1 MREKLSL
8 LVISLGIIFS
18 LLGCSLQQQPMVLE
32 NETFQYQDYSP
43 QVNLDDVYMSM
54 NPSSDF
60 GVNVSNRE
68 ELYDDSELVVVGHVV
83 EKHSPEMYL
92 GLGVTPGVIKVSQ
105 VLKGDLS
112 SDEYT
117 FFVPGGMVPLE
128 NYYNYQSN
136 NYPELVEKQG
146 LSEMSVSQRQ
156 NKFVD
161 FSYDFANDFEVGQ
174 SYVFIIYNKAEG
186 VVLNYTGMI
195 PVLENAKIDN
205 KIDVLSL
212 PEVLKQ

>member
-1 MREKLSL
+1 
-8 LVISLGIIFS
+8 
-18 LLGCSLQQQPMVLE
+18 
-32 NETFQYQDYSP
+32 
-43 QVNLDDVYMSM
+43 
-54 NPSSDF
+54 
-60 GVNVSNRE
+60 
-68 ELYDDSELVVVGHVV
+68 
-83 EKHSPEMYL
+83 
-92 GLGVTPGVIKVSQ
+92 
-105 VLKGDLS
+105 
-112 SDEYT
+112 
-117 FFVPGGMVPLE
+117 
-128 NYYNYQSN
+128 
-136 NYPELVEKQG
+136 
-146 LSEMSVSQRQ
+146 MSVSQRQ